1 MCAWSQREDVE
12 LLAGI
17 RKHDE
22 SAWEELIAR
31 YQGRLMAYAAQRLSD
46 LNAAEDVVQ
55 ETFLGFLLAL
65 PNYDPRT
72 PLEAFLFSIA
82 THKLV
87 DALRR
92 RGMRPRL
99 LPTHLTELTPGIEHP
114 SRHARRASSIARSRE
129 DRAHEEWVLGDCL
142 ARLVQQWISR
152 GEFERLKCIEL
163 LFVAGYS
170 NKEAARVLQLTE
182 QAVANH
188 KAFVLQKLKEA
199 ATAARIRCVAKET
212 LEDAPP

>member
-1 MCAWSQREDVE
+1 MSARSHREDVD

-22 SAWEELIAR
+22 SAWEELIGR

-46 LNAAEDVVQ
+46 LDAAEDVVQ
-55 ETFLGFLLAL
+55 ETFLGFLQAL
-65 PNYDPRT
+65 TNYDPRT

-82 THKLV
+82 AHKLV

-92 RGMRPRL
+92 RGMRPRFM
-99 LPTHLTELTPGIEHP
+99 PTDLVELTPGIHQQP
-114 SRHARRASSIARSRE
+114 RRARKASSIARSRE
-129 DRAHEEWVLGDCL
+129 DRAFEEQVLGDCL
-142 ARLVQQWISR
+142 ARLVQLWISR

-199 ATAARIRCVAKET
+199 ASAARIRCVAGDT
-212 LEDAPP
+212 LKDAAQ

>member
-1 MCAWSQREDVE
+1 MSAWSQRTDSE

-99 LPTHLTELTPGIEHP
+99 LPSHSAELTPRIDQQPG
-114 SRHARRASSIARSRE
+114 RARKASSIARSRE
-129 DRAHEEWVLGDCL
+129 GRVHEEQVLGDCL

-163 LFVAGYS
+163 LLVAGYS

-199 ATAARIRCVAKET
+199 AIAARIRCVAGET
-212 LEDAPP
+212 LENAP